1 MSGPKC
7 KRQIEDVRDGGAGGD
22 KYCREL
28 LAATN
33 TARVMTLLALLLTV
47 VGARGLCRY
56 RRSPNEA
63 TRVKSF
69 ERCCGLLAIGGL
81 IGLIS
86 AATYTSMMEKAA
98 KDLDAEKNFFTDT
111 RAAGCALSL
120 AASIISMVAGA
131 AAVVLQ
137 RKWPGASDPTT
148 KASKPTTGKKSGG
161 CCAGDPKNHGCW
173 AVPDGSNEGR
183 AAQFTSSLGL
193 ILAVICLIVNFV
205 FYTWAW
211 ASVLIDYLDVPGAGI
226 GIYIQ
231 LLSLFLSI
239 IAYSRGL
246 YCVTGERGWNC
257 TAGFLRVLSVLY
269 LVAFVCI
276 NATHGDIDK
285 AIDKECDD
293 DDWGNCRWV
302 SASLDRVFSFV
313 YACVVLNLIFSLI
326 SAYYLKRA
334 APDWV
339 DRDASP
345 VDRDAG
351 EASSGGLRVKI
362 KENFGTQSNQYCTV
376 ATLEVPAGHKAR
388 GARVTGKWRDQ
399 GWGNRKGKV
408 RLVLLHRD
416 KEVAASSTD
425 SCAPHSWAKLSLA
438 LDGFS
443 AAAGDVLAVQVRVGG
458 GGGHEL
464 KLNATAI
471 LDTALHFAGSIV
483 AKRNNEVART
493 ETFKNYELSFKM
505 KLAREW
511 RPGGGWKSIIHI
523 GDTNGHRLPGIW
535 FHESSNALHV
545 MHSMAGRLAYDAQ
558 WGVWATTGP
567 EFTAGETYD
576 IRVVVKSNQMTVYVD
591 GVSAGTASG
600 SMTYVAKN
608 AAVYVGDPWHDA
620 AKVTLSDVRL
630 KDTEKAPLDKTDEAP
645 AAPLAEEEA

>member
-1 MSGPKC
+1 MALGALGLCCCQRNSDCCGRRSSDPKASAL
-7 KRQIEDVRDGGAGGD
+7 RFERFSIFLAVGGFIGLVGAASYSSKMATAVKGLDDAND
-22 KYCREL
+22 KV
-28 LAATN
+28 TN
-33 TARVMTLLALLLTV
+33 T
-47 VGARGLCRY
+47 C
-56 RRSPNEA
+56 
-63 TRVKSF
+63 
-69 ERCCGLLAIGGL
+69 
-81 IGLIS
+81 
-86 AATYTSMMEKAA
+86 
-98 KDLDAEKNFFTDT
+98 
-111 RAAGCALSL
+111 AAGCALSL
-120 AASIISMVAGA
+120 SFSLIAMVAGA
-131 AAVVLQ
+131 AAVFLQ
-137 RKWPGASDPTT
+137 RKYARASETDDLATR
-148 KASKPTTGKKSGG
+148 ALKPTAGKKSGG
-161 CCAGDPKNHGCW
+161 CCAGDEEVHGWW
-173 AVPDGSNEGR
+173 AVPDGSNHGGL
-183 AAQFTSSLGL
+183 AQVMSILGL

-205 FYTWAW
+205 YGTLFW
-211 ASVLIDYLDVPGAGI
+211 ASFFINYFGLPGAGI

-231 LLSLFLSI
+231 FICLLLSI

-246 YCVTGERGWNC
+246 CYATGERGWNC

-269 LVAFVCI
+269 VVAFVCI
-276 NATHGDIDK
+276 ATSHDRLDK
-285 AIDKECDD
+285 AIDKECEEDD
-293 DDWGNCRWV
+293 DPWSDDDCDSWLWA
-302 SASLDRVFSFV
+302 ASRVFRLL
-313 YACVVLNLIFSLI
+313 YACVVLNLVFSLI

-362 KENFGTQSNQYCTV
+362 KENYSTQSNQYCTV
-376 ATLEVPAGHKAR
+376 ATLEVPAGHKAC
-388 GARVTGKWRDQ
+388 GARVTGQWRDQ

-464 KLNATAI
+464 KLNVTAI

-505 KLAREW
+505 KLARDW

-523 GDTNGHRLPGIW
+523 GDTDGHRLPGIW

-545 MHSMAGRLAYDAQ
+545 MHTREPPHSQ

-567 EFTAGETYD
+567 EFMAGETYD

-600 SMTYVAKN
+600 SKTNVAKN
-608 AAVYVGDPWHDA
+608 AAVYVGDPWYAA
-620 AKVTLSDVRL
+620 AKVTLSDIRL

-645 AAPLAEEEA
+645 SAPLAEEEA